1 MTLEVTDHVTGETWE
16 TRETGKVILEENRCD
31 VTVTWKT
38 DNKGW
43 SLLLFIFFFL
53 AIYDKS

>member
-43 SLLLFIFFFL
+43 SLLLFIFFL